1 MKPAELLKR
10 EIQKL
15 KMMHAD
21 VKNEKEDLQDY
32 YQPKLPDFFKSDKFG
47 VGERN
52 LEEFKNHYV

>member
-32 YQPKLPDFFKSDKFG
+32 Y
-47 VGERN
+47 
-52 LEEFKNHYV
+52 